1 MESKILRL
9 ATKNSEEKTITKGQ
23 TFLLEREFSIKNN
36 IFIKVYIP
44 PFWKMGFE
52 KPSHTLS
59 KNDVHNQYSILK
71 PNTLGEER
79 TIIEKV
85 KKLLVFH

>member
-1 MESKILRL
+1 
-9 ATKNSEEKTITKGQ
+9 
-23 TFLLEREFSIKNN
+23 
-36 IFIKVYIP
+36 
-44 PFWKMGFE
+44 MGFE

-71 PNTLGEER
+71 PNTLGEKR
-79 TIIEKV
+79 MIIEKV